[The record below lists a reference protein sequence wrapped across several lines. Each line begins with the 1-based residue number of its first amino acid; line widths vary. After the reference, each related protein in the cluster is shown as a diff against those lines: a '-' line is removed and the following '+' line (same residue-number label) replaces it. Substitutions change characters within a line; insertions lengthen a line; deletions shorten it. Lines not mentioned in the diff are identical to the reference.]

1 MTQERFE
8 PLKASPAEGTPNQP
22 EKKERPKTETERERE
37 RKQND
42 PEWYHEQT

>member
-1 MTQERFE
+1 MNPEQIE
-8 PLKASPAEGTPNQP
+8 PLKVSPETPQNQP
-22 EKKERPKTETERERE
+22 ERQTKPKTETEREKE